1 MSMRRDRED
10 GYTSRG
16 ETNGQSP
23 TIRDALHYVSA
34 VRNTFHDDIGKYET
48 FLEVM
53 KDFRAQRDDH
63 NGVIKRIKVLFN
75 GHNDLILGFNT
86 FLPKKYTITFPLEEE
101 KPKTRVGF
109 QDAFSFV
116 TKIKAR
122 FSSDEHAYKR
132 FLDIMEMYRKERKSI
147 IDVYEEVTIL
157 FKGHDDLLVEFLN
170 FLPNC
175 AAISDMLPRHSDKV
189 ENCDEKLVVFS
200 GGNSTGS
207 RNGQSPT
214 IRDALH
220 YVSAVRNTFHDDIGK
235 YETFLEVMKD
245 FRAQRDDHNG
255 VIKRIKVLFNGH
267 NDLILGFNTFLPKKY
282 TITFPLEEEKP
293 KTRVGFQ
300 DAFSFVTKIK
310 ARFSSDEHAYKR
322 FLDIMEMYRKERK
335 SIIDVYEEVTILF
348 KGHDD
353 LLVEFLNFLPNCAAI
368 SDMLPRHSDK
378 WSSEFKPESLAKEG
392 QGGYLNVA
400 ENGRIQDHQSGQDGG
415 RDTDRADKTAS
426 SVSQII
432 ASFQRM

>member
-1 MSMRRDRED
+1 MRRDRED

-147 IDVYEEVTIL
+147 IDVYEESAS
-157 FKGHDDLLVEFLN
+157 
-170 FLPNC
+170 LPNC
-175 AAISDMLPRHSDKV
+175 AAISDMLTRHSDKV

-200 GGNSTGS
+200 GGNSTG
-207 RNGQSPT
+207 N
-214 IRDALH
+214 
-220 YVSAVRNTFHDDIGK
+220 
-235 YETFLEVMKD
+235 
-245 FRAQRDDHNG
+245 
-255 VIKRIKVLFNGH
+255 
-267 NDLILGFNTFLPKKY
+267 
-282 TITFPLEEEKP
+282 
-293 KTRVGFQ
+293 
-300 DAFSFVTKIK
+300 
-310 ARFSSDEHAYKR
+310 
-322 FLDIMEMYRKERK
+322 
-335 SIIDVYEEVTILF
+335 
-348 KGHDD
+348 
-353 LLVEFLNFLPNCAAI
+353 
-368 SDMLPRHSDK
+368 
-378 WSSEFKPESLAKEG
+378 SLAKEG

-400 ENGRIQDHQSGQDGG
+400 ENGQIQEYQSGQDGG
-415 RDTDRADKTAS
+415 RDTDRDDKTAS

>member
-1 MSMRRDRED
+1 MRRDRED

-53 KDFRAQRDDH
+53 KDFKAQRDDH

-86 FLPKKYTITFPLEEE
+86 FLPKKYTITLPLEEE

-109 QDAFSFV
+109 QDAFGFV

-200 GGNSTGS
+200 GGNFTGS
-207 RNGQSPT
+207 SLVFVNGFSGP
-214 IRDALH
+214 LSLNL
-220 YVSAVRNTFHDDIGK
+220 VLTF
-235 YETFLEVMKD
+235 
-245 FRAQRDDHNG
+245 A
-255 VIKRIKVLFNGH
+255 
-267 NDLILGFNTFLPKKY
+267 
-282 TITFPLEEEKP
+282 
-293 KTRVGFQ
+293 
-300 DAFSFVTKIK
+300 
-310 ARFSSDEHAYKR
+310 
-322 FLDIMEMYRKERK
+322 
-335 SIIDVYEEVTILF
+335 
-348 KGHDD
+348 
-353 LLVEFLNFLPNCAAI
+353 
-368 SDMLPRHSDK
+368 
-378 WSSEFKPESLAKEG
+378 ESLAKEG

>member
-1 MSMRRDRED
+1 MRRDRED

-200 GGNSTGS
+200 VV
-207 RNGQSPT
+207 
-214 IRDALH
+214 IL
-220 YVSAVRNTFHDDIGK
+220 
-235 YETFLEVMKD
+235 LEV
-245 FRAQRDDHNG
+245 
-255 VIKRIKVLFNGH
+255 
-267 NDLILGFNTFLPKKY
+267 
-282 TITFPLEEEKP
+282 
-293 KTRVGFQ
+293 
-300 DAFSFVTKIK
+300 
-310 ARFSSDEHAYKR
+310 
-322 FLDIMEMYRKERK
+322 
-335 SIIDVYEEVTILF
+335 
-348 KGHDD
+348 
-353 LLVEFLNFLPNCAAI
+353 
-368 SDMLPRHSDK
+368 
-378 WSSEFKPESLAKEG
+378 ESLAKEG

-426 SVSQII
+426 S
-432 ASFQRM
+432 

>member
-1 MSMRRDRED
+1 MRRDRED
-10 GYTSRG
+10 GYTEVSSRG
-16 ETNGQSP
+16 EINGQSP

-34 VRNTFHDDIGKYET
+34 VRNTFHYDIGKYET

-53 KDFRAQRDDH
+53 NDFKAQRDDH

-86 FLPKKYTITFPLEEE
+86 FLPKEYTITLPLEEE
-101 KPKTRVGF
+101 KPKSGLGF
-109 QDAFSFV
+109 QDAFGFV

-132 FLDIMEMYRKERKSI
+132 FLDILKMYRKEGKSI

-157 FKGHDDLLVEFLN
+157 FKGHEDLLVEFLN

-189 ENCDEKLVVFS
+189 ENGDEKLVVFS
-200 GGNSTGS
+200 GGNSTG
-207 RNGQSPT
+207 
-214 IRDALH
+214 
-220 YVSAVRNTFHDDIGK
+220 K
-235 YETFLEVMKD
+235 
-245 FRAQRDDHNG
+245 
-255 VIKRIKVLFNGH
+255 
-267 NDLILGFNTFLPKKY
+267 
-282 TITFPLEEEKP
+282 
-293 KTRVGFQ
+293 
-300 DAFSFVTKIK
+300 
-310 ARFSSDEHAYKR
+310 
-322 FLDIMEMYRKERK
+322 
-335 SIIDVYEEVTILF
+335 
-348 KGHDD
+348 
-353 LLVEFLNFLPNCAAI
+353 
-368 SDMLPRHSDK
+368 
-378 WSSEFKPESLAKEG
+378 SLAKED

>member
-63 NGVIKRIKVLFN
+63 NG
-75 GHNDLILGFNT
+75 
-86 FLPKKYTITFPLEEE
+86 YTITFPLEEE

-189 ENCDEKLVVFS
+189 ENCDEKLVVFLWWYS
-200 GGNSTGS
+200 DGL
-207 RNGQSPT
+207 
-214 IRDALH
+214 LH
-220 YVSAVRNTFHDDIGK
+220 SN
-235 YETFLEVMKD
+235 
-245 FRAQRDDHNG
+245 
-255 VIKRIKVLFNGH
+255 
-267 NDLILGFNTFLPKKY
+267 
-282 TITFPLEEEKP
+282 
-293 KTRVGFQ
+293 
-300 DAFSFVTKIK
+300 
-310 ARFSSDEHAYKR
+310 
-322 FLDIMEMYRKERK
+322 
-335 SIIDVYEEVTILF
+335 
-348 KGHDD
+348 
-353 LLVEFLNFLPNCAAI
+353 
-368 SDMLPRHSDK
+368 
-378 WSSEFKPESLAKEG
+378 SLAKEG

-400 ENGRIQDHQSGQDGG
+400 ENGPIQDHQSCQDGG

>member
-1 MSMRRDRED
+1 MIKLGFSTFNVLPKMRRDRED

-53 KDFRAQRDDH
+53 KDFRAQRYITYRPLVSSHFVLSFSIQFNRRYSCIVDFTVFIHVGCRDDH

-207 RNGQSPT
+207 R
-214 IRDALH
+214 
-220 YVSAVRNTFHDDIGK
+220 
-235 YETFLEVMKD
+235 
-245 FRAQRDDHNG
+245 
-255 VIKRIKVLFNGH
+255 
-267 NDLILGFNTFLPKKY
+267 
-282 TITFPLEEEKP
+282 FP
-293 KTRVGFQ
+293 
-300 DAFSFVTKIK
+300 
-310 ARFSSDEHAYKR
+310 
-322 FLDIMEMYRKERK
+322 
-335 SIIDVYEEVTILF
+335 
-348 KGHDD
+348 
-353 LLVEFLNFLPNCAAI
+353 C
-368 SDMLPRHSDK
+368 
-378 WSSEFKPESLAKEG
+378 
-392 QGGYLNVA
+392 
-400 ENGRIQDHQSGQDGG
+400 
-415 RDTDRADKTAS
+415 
-426 SVSQII
+426 
-432 ASFQRM
+432 